1 MNGQSFRQLIV
12 ALALGV
18 FASSFA
24 SIPAFAQSLE
34 ATSVPKILSY
44 DEERDVRYF
53 QLQPFNVPVIR
64 NGKLAQM
71 VSVAV
76 IVEVRGVINQGLLM
90 EKRQRLRDAFLR
102 DIHGVASL
110 QRADG
115 RVMDSYV
122 LKTRLMMV
130 SERVL
135 GPGIIDDILV
145 NGISDRNP

>member
-12 ALALGV
+12 ALALGL
-18 FASSFA
+18 FASSF
-24 SIPAFAQSLE
+24 SPVSAFAQPLE

-44 DEERDVRYF
+44 DAERDVRYF

-64 NGKLAQM
+64 NGKLVQM

-76 IVEVRGVINQGLLM
+76 IVEVRGLINQGVM
-90 EKRQRLRDAFLR
+90 MDQRQRLRDAFLR
-102 DIHGVASL
+102 DIHGVASI
-110 QRADG
+110 QRPDG
-115 RVMDSYV
+115 RVMDSHV

-130 SERVL
+130 SERIL
-135 GPGIIDDILV
+135 GPGIIDDVLV

>member
-12 ALALGV
+12 ALALGL
-18 FASSFA
+18 FASVFSPL
-24 SIPAFAQSLE
+24 SLLAQSLE

-44 DEERDVRYF
+44 DADRDVRYF

-64 NGKLAQM
+64 NGKLVQM

-76 IVEVRGVINQGLLM
+76 IVEVRGLINQGVMM
-90 EKRQRLRDAFLR
+90 EQRQRLRDAFLR
-102 DIHGVASL
+102 DIHGVASI
-110 QRADG
+110 QRPDG
-115 RVMDSYV
+115 RVMDSHV
-122 LKTRLMMV
+122 LKTRLMSV
-130 SERVL
+130 SERIL